1 MNKKHIAFF
10 LAILINLTS
19 MNAQKLK
26 TEIDKLPK
34 DEVDED
40 KLKLKTRFRQEN
52 TMSKKYEYK
61 SKLFRK
67 IHQLQKRLTRT
78 KNNPGHSQDK
88 VSFRERLI
96 KKYLNRIR
104 EK

>member
-1 MNKKHIAFF
+1 V
-10 LAILINLTS
+10 INI
-19 MNAQKLK
+19 N
-26 TEIDKLPK
+26 
-34 DEVDED
+34 
-40 KLKLKTRFRQEN
+40 TRTKRKIISKIQEN
-52 TMSKKYEYK
+52 TMSKKFEYK

-78 KNNPGHSQDK
+78 KQNPGHSQDK

-96 KKYLNRIR
+96 KKYINRIR

>member
-1 MNKKHIAFF
+1 
-10 LAILINLTS
+10 
-19 MNAQKLK
+19 
-26 TEIDKLPK
+26 
-34 DEVDED
+34 
-40 KLKLKTRFRQEN
+40 
-52 TMSKKYEYK
+52 MSKKFEYK
-61 SKLFRK
+61 SKLFKK
-67 IHQLQKRLTRT
+67 IHQLQKRFTCS